1 MYEEGGSKKFKGVQV
16 LAKVPKQMQN
26 GRKKVMGWGQETYLH
41 ALQFQIV
48 LIGKIRRFKQAEKE
62 HTWF

>member
-26 GRKKVMGWGQETYLH
+26 GIKKVVGWGQATYLH
-41 ALQFQIV
+41 ATV
-48 LIGKIRRFKQAEKE
+48 PNSPY
-62 HTWF
+62 W